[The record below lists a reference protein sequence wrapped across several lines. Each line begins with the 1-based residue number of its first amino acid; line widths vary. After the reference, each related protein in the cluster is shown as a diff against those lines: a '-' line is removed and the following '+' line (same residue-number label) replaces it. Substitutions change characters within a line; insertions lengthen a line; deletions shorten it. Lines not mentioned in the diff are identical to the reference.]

1 MPGTNQL
8 SVPSS
13 AISPSPDNPIPAAAS
28 RMSRLRSPE
37 ATSANA
43 ARTGM
48 SSGFVARSPRR
59 KRLAT
64 DAELARPSAVYSPAS
79 TFARAVRR
87 GMREMLFVKLRGLR
101 WRAGCQPATGQALGL
116 DRGSCLQNQQGGRT
130 QVALLRSTYQ
140 TPPISVARSQF
151 PPVAPGGDIGMV
163 CPPIRT
169 AAFTENQ
176 TVALPV
182 PAGLAAVSRSAEI
195 LNWTPDSCKNPARQL
210 RCEGTTVCSTA

>member
-1 MPGTNQL
+1 
-8 SVPSS
+8 
-13 AISPSPDNPIPAAAS
+13 
-28 RMSRLRSPE
+28 
-37 ATSANA
+37 
-43 ARTGM
+43 
-48 SSGFVARSPRR
+48 
-59 KRLAT
+59 
-64 DAELARPSAVYSPAS
+64 
-79 TFARAVRR
+79 
-87 GMREMLFVKLRGLR
+87 MLFVKLRGLALAGR
-101 WRAGCQPATGQALGL
+101 LSARNRASTRSRPGT
-116 DRGSCLQNQQGGRT
+116 CLQNQQGGRT
-130 QVALLRSTYQ
+130 QLALLRSTYQ

-163 CPPIRT
+163 CPAIRT